1 MACWT
6 SCPGH
11 WLPQRRPAAAEPVA
25 EFQLIREHFL
35 RVGHERSDVALGIG
49 DDCALLR
56 VPEGCELAVSI
67 DTLVEGIHFRRGC
80 DPEGLGHKALAVNL
94 SDLAAMGA
102 EPAWV
107 TLALS
112 LPREDDDWLRSFS
125 RGFAALAGQY
135 GVSLVGGDTTGGP
148 LSITVQVHGFVPHG
162 TAVRRSGA
170 RVGDLICVTGSIGD
184 AGLALRGMLNG
195 DSVDAA
201 LAARLDRPT
210 PRIPAGLTLR
220 GVAHAMIDISDGLAA
235 DLGHILDASGVG
247 ADIELARLPLSD
259 LVAAAV
265 DGTDDWD
272 LPLTAGDDYELCFT
286 LPISRLG
293 ELVSLTHHC
302 ECALT
307 LIGSIS
313 PSAGLRCQHPDG
325 TYWRIGRSGYEHFA
339 ADTSRGQD

>member
-1 MACWT
+1 M
-6 SCPGH
+6 
-11 WLPQRRPAAAEPVA
+11 A

-67 DTLVEGIHFRRGC
+67 DTLVEGVHFQRGC
-80 DPEGLGHKALAVNL
+80 DPESLGHKALAVNL

-107 TLALS
+107 TLALT
-112 LPREDDDWLRSFS
+112 LPREDNDWLRAFS

-148 LSITVQVHGFVPHG
+148 LSITVQVHGFVPDG

-170 RVGDLICVTGSIGD
+170 RVGDLVCVTGSIGD
-184 AGLALRGMLNG
+184 AGLALRRMLTG
-195 DSVDAA
+195 EPVDET
-201 LAARLDRPT
+201 LGTRLDRPM
-210 PRIPAGLTLR
+210 PRIAAGRSLR

-272 LPLTAGDDYELCFT
+272 LPLAAGDDYELCFT
-286 LPISRLG
+286 LPRSRLG
-293 ELVSLTHHC
+293 ALVSLMRCC
-302 ECALT
+302 ECSLT
-307 LIGSIS
+307 SIGSIS
-313 PSAGLRCQHPDG
+313 SSAGLRCLRPDG
-325 TYWRIGRSGYEHFA
+325 TYWRIGRSGYEHFS
-339 ADTSRGQD
+339 ADTSRGQP